1 MSEEKQQSSAPDFN
15 KLEQEILNYWED
27 SRIFEKS
34 LEKNRG
40 RESYVFYD
48 GPPFAT
54 GLPHYGHI
62 LASTIKDVL
71 PRYQTMQGKFVR
83 RRWGWDCHG
92 LPIENIVEKKLGISG
107 KRQIEELGVDKFNQ
121 ACREN
126 VLTFAHEWGKMVRR
140 MGRWV
145 EFENSYKTMDSTYQE
160 SVWWALQQLWDKR
173 LIYEDRKVLLYCS
186 RCETPL
192 SNFEI
197 AMDNSYKDVTENSVY
212 VKFRLLS
219 GQRIVDWITDEKTF
233 VLAWTTTPWTLP
245 GNTAL
250 HVGPSVEYV
259 LVEQDAQKFILA
271 KERLD
276 LLTGP
281 YEVLRDLSP
290 RSLAG
295 LAYEPLYPGVVTGA
309 TQPVRE
315 GDPARAHHIYVDEFV
330 ATTEGTGVVHSAVMY
345 GEEDFLAAKD
355 HDLPRDGLAYRS
367 V

>member
-233 VLAWTTTPWTLP
+233 VLAWTT
-245 GNTAL
+245 
-250 HVGPSVEYV
+250 
-259 LVEQDAQKFILA
+259 K
-271 KERLD
+271 R
-276 LLTGP
+276 
-281 YEVLRDLSP
+281 
-290 RSLAG
+290 
-295 LAYEPLYPGVVTGA
+295 
-309 TQPVRE
+309 
-315 GDPARAHHIYVDEFV
+315 
-330 ATTEGTGVVHSAVMY
+330 
-345 GEEDFLAAKD
+345 
-355 HDLPRDGLAYRS
+355 
-367 V
+367 